1 MKTIATAVFLI
12 FVFLPFI
19 VFAKPEI
26 MEVTAKGVGASERE
40 AVEDAFRNAIEES
53 IGLYVSS
60 ETQLQNEKLI
70 KDSILTSSNG
80 YIDNY
85 RLSSVS
91 HESGVTKVE
100 ITALVKIQD
109 VKSKLVSL
117 NVSILPTEEL
127 ANIHARLS
135 TRVKRN
141 QDAENILKKELGDFF
156 QPKNILSM
164 LDVKLT
170 SYTIQEDELKQD
182 NTVPYQISFDM
193 SVNLDNYNKQIK
205 NIVKIFENLG
215 GRLNKTLKISFGA
228 ERIGPDSAHLAGND
242 FETYQQKLG
251 SERKASEISDHSDM
265 YFGIVSVEDGN
276 YTLDHYAFP
285 ADWKKIYPWKIPE
298 HGHFDDSCS
307 LYDIVWIIKFLD
319 KGGKLVFKKQLSYF
333 DLNELEREPL
343 TILKFSWGN
352 FHVRG
357 EFVPFWSCREE
368 TFGPAYYIRYG
379 GTNIGPFITRQLFTK
394 NGSVYKGKSLVKKMS
409 FVYKDRINVDMLYDI
424 KKIEVELAIKE
435 NDK

>member
-1 MKTIATAVFLI
+1 MKSIATAVFLI
-12 FVFLPFI
+12 FVFLPAI
-19 VFAKPEI
+19 GFAEPETK
-26 MEVTAKGVGASERE
+26 EVTAKGVGSSERE

-70 KDSILTSSNG
+70 KDNILTSSNG

-85 RLSSVS
+85 RLSSV
-91 HESGVTKVE
+91 EKEDGLTKVQL
-100 ITALVKIQD
+100 IARVKIQD
-109 VKSKLVSL
+109 VKQKLTGL
-117 NVSILPTEEL
+117 NISIMSADDL

-156 QPKNILSM
+156 EPKNILSM
-164 LDVKLT
+164 LDIELT

-182 NTVPYQISFDM
+182 NTVPYQISFDV
-193 SVNLDNYNKQIK
+193 SVNLDNYNKQMK
-205 NIVKIFENLG
+205 NIAEMFKNLG
-215 GRLNKTLKISFGA
+215 GRLNKTLKVSFGA
-228 ERIGPDSAHLAGND
+228 ERIGTDSAHLEGND
-242 FETYQQKLG
+242 FEAYQQKLG

-265 YFGIVSVEDGN
+265 YFGIVSVENGN

-298 HGHFDDSCS
+298 HGHYDDSCS

-319 KGGKLVFKKQLSYF
+319 KEGNLAFKKQLSYF

-343 TILKFSWGN
+343 TIFKFSWGN
-352 FHVRG
+352 KKWKNK
-357 EFVPFWSCREE
+357 EWPEPFWSCREA

-379 GTNIGPFITRQLFTK
+379 GTNIGPFLSRR
-394 NGSVYKGKSLVKKMS
+394 GESLVDKMS

-424 KKIEVELAIKE
+424 KKAEVELAIKE